1 MDINFIGNK
10 ICSKNP
16 AVEKSNFDNLNNRI
30 FFHSGIPKSLVIP
43 GVANLYLRHFQSQSL
58 SEANP

>member
-16 AVEKSNFDNLNNRI
+16 AVEKSNFDNLNNTI

-43 GVANLYLRHFQSQSL
+43 GVANFVPEAL
-58 SEANP
+58 SKSVLK